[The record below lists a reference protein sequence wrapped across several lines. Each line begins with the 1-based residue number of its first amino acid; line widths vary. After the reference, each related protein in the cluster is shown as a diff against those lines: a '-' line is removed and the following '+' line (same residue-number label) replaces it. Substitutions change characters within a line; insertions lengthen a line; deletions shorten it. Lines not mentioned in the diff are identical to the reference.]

1 MRSVYLFDIDGT
13 LTFPSQKMDK
23 DFVYFFLDW
32 SKNKDFFL
40 VGGSSYKSLT
50 SQLPSSVLKRAKGIF
65 SSMANELHIDNDMIY
80 SNTWKPPIKLLQEL
94 LTWHSKSPY
103 PNKKKKYIE
112 HRVGML
118 NFTVAGRESD
128 NSQRLKYFQWDQ
140 LHQERETIA
149 SDLFKKFPQLDIRL
163 GGMISLDI
171 SPKDKNK
178 SQAINW
184 VRNLNKYSKI
194 LYFGDKGFKGGNDY
208 DAKIN
213 IQKNK
218 DGNFY
223 DVKDCNQTKKIL
235 SSIHET

>member
-1 MRSVYLFDIDGT
+1 
-13 LTFPSQKMDK
+13 
-23 DFVYFFLDW
+23 
-32 SKNKDFFL
+32 
-40 VGGSSYKSLT
+40 
-50 SQLPSSVLKRAKGIF
+50 
-65 SSMANELHIDNDMIY
+65 
-80 SNTWKPPIKLLQEL
+80 
-94 LTWHSKSPY
+94 
-103 PNKKKKYIE
+103 
-112 HRVGML
+112 ML

-213 IQKNK
+213 IQK
-218 DGNFY
+218 
-223 DVKDCNQTKKIL
+223 
-235 SSIHET
+235 